1 MPTVGIF
8 SGSFNP
14 IHVGHLMLANWMCE
28 YGGVDELWF
37 VVTPRNPLKAQSVLL
52 DDAFRLELV
61 RGAVE
66 GYPRFRVSDV
76 EFGLPRPSYTI
87 RTLRALREAYPDRQ
101 FALIIGADSWADMG
115 RWRDAEALKRE
126 FPLVVYPRHDYPIV
140 IAAGE
145 TADVR
150 AVEAPMVEVSS
161 TFIRHAIRQERDV
174 RFFLPESVRRH
185 LPELRRQLREM
196 KMNE

>member
-1 MPTVGIF
+1 MTRVGIF

-52 DDAFRLELV
+52 DDAFRLALT
-61 RGAVE
+61 RAATAD
-66 GYPRFRVSDV
+66 YPRFRVSDV

-87 RTLRALREAYPDRQ
+87 RTLRTLREVYPDCR
-101 FALIIGADSWADMG
+101 FSLVIGADSWADMG
-115 RWRDAEALKRE
+115 RWRDAEALRRE
-126 FPLVVYPRHDYPIV
+126 FPLVVYPRRGYPIV
-140 IAAGE
+140 IAGDE

-161 TFIRHAIRQERDV
+161 TFIRRAIREGRDV
-174 RFFLPESVRRH
+174 RFFLPEVVRLQ
-185 LPELRRQLREM
+185 LPELRRRLEGM
-196 KMNE
+196 DE

>member
-1 MPTVGIF
+1 MTRVGIF

-52 DDAFRLELV
+52 DDAFRLALT
-61 RGAVE
+61 RAATAD
-66 GYPRFRVSDV
+66 YPRFRVSDV

-87 RTLRALREAYPDRQ
+87 RTLRTLREAHTDCR
-101 FALIIGADSWADMG
+101 FSLIIGADSWADMG
-115 RWRDAEALKRE
+115 RWRDAEALRRE
-126 FPLVVYPRHDYPIV
+126 FPLVVYPRRGYPIV
-140 IAAGE
+140 IAGDE

-161 TFIRHAIRQERDV
+161 TFIRRAIREGRDV
-174 RFFLPESVRRH
+174 RFFLPEVVRLQ
-185 LPELRRQLREM
+185 LPELRRRLEGM
-196 KMNE
+196 DE

>member
-1 MPTVGIF
+1 MTRVGIF

-52 DDAFRLELV
+52 DDAFRLTLT
-61 RGAVE
+61 RAATAD
-66 GYPRFRVSDV
+66 YPRFRVSDV

-87 RTLRALREAYPDRQ
+87 RTLRTLREAHPDCR
-101 FALIIGADSWADMG
+101 FSLVIGADSWADMG
-115 RWRDAEALKRE
+115 RWRDAEALRRE
-126 FPLVVYPRHDYPIV
+126 FPLVVYPRRGYPIV
-140 IAAGE
+140 IAGDG

-161 TFIRHAIRQERDV
+161 TFIRRAIREGRDV
-174 RFFLPESVRRH
+174 RFFLPEVVRLQ
-185 LPELRRQLREM
+185 LPELRRRLEGM
-196 KMNE
+196 DE

>member
-1 MPTVGIF
+1 MTRVGIF

-52 DDAFRLELV
+52 DDAFRLTLT
-61 RGAVE
+61 RAATAD
-66 GYPRFRVSDV
+66 YPRFRVSDV

-87 RTLRALREAYPDRQ
+87 RTLRTLREAHPDCR
-101 FALIIGADSWADMG
+101 FSLVIGADSWADMG
-115 RWRDAEALKRE
+115 RWRDAEALRRE
-126 FPLVVYPRHDYPIV
+126 FPLIVYPRRGYPIV
-140 IAAGE
+140 IAGDE

-161 TFIRHAIRQERDV
+161 TFIRRAIREGRDV
-174 RFFLPESVRRH
+174 RFFLPEVVRLQ
-185 LPELRRQLREM
+185 LPELRRRLERMDE
-196 KMNE
+196 

>member
-1 MPTVGIF
+1 MTRVGIF

-52 DDAFRLELV
+52 DDAFRLALTRV
-61 RGAVE
+61 ATAD
-66 GYPRFRVSDV
+66 YPRFRVSDV

-87 RTLRALREAYPDRQ
+87 RTLRTLREAHPDCR
-101 FALIIGADSWADMG
+101 FSLVIGADSWADMG
-115 RWRDAEALKRE
+115 RWRDAEALRRE
-126 FPLVVYPRHDYPIV
+126 FPLVVYPRRGYPIV
-140 IAAGE
+140 IAGDG

-161 TFIRHAIRQERDV
+161 TFIRRAIREGRDV
-174 RFFLPESVRRH
+174 RFFLPEVVRLQ
-185 LPELRRQLREM
+185 LPELRRRLEGM
-196 KMNE
+196 DE

>member
-37 VVTPRNPLKAQSVLL
+37 V
-52 DDAFRLELV
+52 
-61 RGAVE
+61 G
-66 GYPRFRVSDV
+66 DV

-87 RTLRALREAYPDRQ
+87 RTLRTLREAYPDRQ

-161 TFIRHAIRQERDV
+161 TFIRHAIRQGRDV